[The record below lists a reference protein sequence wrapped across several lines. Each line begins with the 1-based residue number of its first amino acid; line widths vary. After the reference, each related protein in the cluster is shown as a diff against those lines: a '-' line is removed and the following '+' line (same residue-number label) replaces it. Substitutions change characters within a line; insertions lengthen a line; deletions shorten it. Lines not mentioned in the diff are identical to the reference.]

1 MGYKILSRE
10 KQGRKL
16 LGSIVA
22 LDDGTEAFIADRP
35 NRDHIYMGG
44 HSITFTDAEKQGK
57 LEWAINE
64 DLLFK
69 LRDQNVPYIIIDSG
83 YYAKR
88 FITKTVNFLDV
99 TKSKRF
105 RHRHKTTGEALDYQR
120 SLNFEYFEAKKVL
133 VTKL

>member
-10 KQGRKL
+10 KAGRKL
-16 LGSIVA
+16 LGLIVA

-44 HSITFTDAEKQGK
+44 HPISFSDAEKTGK

-64 DLLFK
+64 ELLFK
-69 LRDQNVPYIIIDSG
+69 LRDQDVKYVIFDSG

-88 FITKTVNFLDV
+88 YIALTASFLD
-99 TKSKRF
+99 SRIANRF
-105 RHRHKTTGEALDYQR
+105 RHRHKTTGEPLDYQR
-120 SLNFEYFEAKKVL
+120 SLNFSYFAQKKVK